1 MPGPARHR
9 LRRLAFGLTACVIV
23 AGCGAHPQPPILT
36 VGTSPD
42 PQARV
47 LAHLYASALRGAG
60 AAVRVEPVVDPV
72 AELDAGELTVVPGLT
87 GRFLAVFAPDSV
99 ARSERGV
106 YWALAGALPE
116 GIAVGDYAMTAAD
129 KPTLAVT
136 ESIAASWGGAD
147 LGALVRH
154 CAGLVVGAVSGA
166 RVPSSVGR
174 CALPKARQF
183 PDDAALFAALRARQ
197 ITAAWTSTADP
208 ERLEDSNGTVV
219 LTDDRPALVR
229 AENVVPLY
237 RRNALTER
245 QLLAL
250 NQVAGVLDT
259 AALADMHRRVAAG
272 EDPQAVVEVFLDEHP
287 LGR

>member
-9 LRRLAFGLTACVIV
+9 LRRLAFGLTALLI
-23 AGCGAHPQPPILT
+23 AGCGAHPGPPSLS
-36 VGTSPD
+36 VGTTAD

-60 AAVRVEPVVDPV
+60 AAVRVEPVADPV
-72 AELDAGELTVVPGLT
+72 SELDAGELTVVPGLT
-87 GRFLAVFAPDSV
+87 GRLLSVFAPDSV
-99 ARSERGV
+99 ARSDRGV

-129 KPTLAVT
+129 KPALAVT
-136 ESIAASWGGAD
+136 ESTAASWGAAD

-154 CAGLVVGAVSGA
+154 CSGLVVGAVTGA
-166 RVPSSVGR
+166 RVPASVGR
-174 CALPKARQF
+174 CTMPKARQF
-183 PDDAALFAALRARQ
+183 PDDAALFAALRVRQ
-197 ITAAWTSTADP
+197 ITAAWTSTSDP
-208 ERLEDSNGTVV
+208 DAPDDAVM

-272 EDPQAVVEVFLDEHP
+272 EDPQAVVDAFLDEHP